1 MVHYI
6 FGFLKNS
13 LKHSKEIETA
23 KNGKISQAGPTSKVV
38 PTPVRRSEVAKP
50 SAKPVLEGPT
60 IKVEAPTKEAEKP
73 NSTPEIPEQ
82 EPQKDSEIARKA
94 RFFKKSVFFPI
105 EKLQFG
111 NFSFGNP

>member
-23 KNGKISQAGPTSKVV
+23 KNGKISEAGPTSKVV

-60 IKVEAPTKEAEKP
+60 IKVEAPPKEAEKP

-94 RFFKKSVFFPI
+94 RFFKNRFFPI